1 MIHLYWCGYMIL
13 LVWQDKH
20 DIEQTTII
28 NVEITTLWSKEVP
41 LTLHRSDCWK
51 WKPLPAK
58 EPCAYSAWHSMSLF
72 LIGALSYPL
81 RALATGKG
89 LSMSSRFT
97 PFDCAW
103 AFCLQMPPWAPRGWV
118 RRYFSPQPSD
128 AQQLHSPQYGRA
140 SFRSLSI
147 YYSHHL
153 KISQVS
159 QVMALWQL
167 DAWLIT
173 VITSLPLMLRC
184 LKWLC
189 FVAGKAVCQ
198 QDSLLK
204 PQLSRAA
211 VAVPAGFHSRWV
223 VVHQDWC
230 AYAGFQG
237 TGTVESET
245 VSQNPRMTIY

>member
-1 MIHLYWCGYMIL
+1 MEHVWSWSMDQCRSSISFRDLYMIHLYWCGYMIL

-128 AQQLHSPQYGRA
+128 ANSCIHPNMEE
-140 SFRSLSI
+140 
-147 YYSHHL
+147 HHYDHWAFTILIISRYL
-153 KISQVS
+153 KF
-159 QVMALWQL
+159 
-167 DAWLIT
+167 
-173 VITSLPLMLRC
+173 
-184 LKWLC
+184 LKSWLC
-189 FVAGKAVCQ
+189 G
-198 QDSLLK
+198 SLM
-204 PQLSRAA
+204 
-211 VAVPAGFHSRWV
+211 H
-223 VVHQDWC
+223 D
-230 AYAGFQG
+230 
-237 TGTVESET
+237 
-245 VSQNPRMTIY
+245 